1 MMRTRFKYR
10 ALFALGVLLV
20 SCNPLGSQSTINGG
34 DGTGS
39 GGTGLAPTFASSPER
54 ATSANPMPIT
64 VTWPSAVTGFS
75 INDINITNGTP
86 QNFSG
91 SDQTYSF
98 EVVPQA
104 EGPVTMVSQFGAAQD
119 AAGNLSVET
128 TYILNYDLTA
138 PTVTINRATSQAEH
152 TGTLPVNFTVV
163 FSEPINPTTFIAS
176 DITQSGTAT
185 GITWTITD
193 SGDQTTFTLAATAIS
208 GIVGSLQPSLSA
220 AKIADFAGIA
230 NTASTGT
237 NTTAH
242 YLPGYSSVKLW
253 LRADALSLANGA
265 SVTSWTDSSG
275 SLNHAT
281 EATNPPTF
289 IASAQ
294 NSKPAISFNGS
305 KLLRSTTN
313 SGITGNPDFTV
324 FLVSRIN
331 GTTAGYAALLQF
343 GEDETSGA
351 NAWLR
356 LIPSASQIFT
366 GFYGG
371 GSASVANYPAG
382 FNLYTWV
389 RTGGANTAQSGNAQ
403 FWNGASASVTANLS
417 NPAVNITDGVFR
429 IGRSTANVTSN
440 ADIAELIV
448 FNGTAMSTS
457 ARGTIEAY
465 LNAKYLMY

>member
-1 MMRTRFKYR
+1 MTRKHTNR
-10 ALFALGVLLV
+10 VLFALGVLLA
-20 SCNPLGSQSTINGG
+20 SCNPLGSLSTINGG
-34 DGTGS
+34 NGTGT
-39 GGTGLAPTFASSPER
+39 GGTGLAPVFASTPPR

-64 VTWPSAVTGFS
+64 ITWPAVVSGFS
-75 INDINITNGTP
+75 INDINVTNGTP

-91 SDQTYSF
+91 SGQSYSL
-98 EVVPQA
+98 EVVPKA
-104 EGPVTMVSQFGAAQD
+104 EGPVTMVTQFAAAQD
-119 AAGNLSVET
+119 AAGNLSDET
-128 TYILNYDLTA
+128 TYTLNYDLTA

-152 TGTLPVNFTVV
+152 TGTLPILFTVV
-163 FSEPINPTTFIAS
+163 FSEPIDPTTFTAS

-185 GITWTITD
+185 GITWTVTD
-193 SGDQTTFTLAATAIS
+193 SGDQTTYTLTATAIS

-220 AKIADFAGIA
+220 GKIADYAGFA

-237 NTTAH
+237 SVSAH
-242 YLPGYSSVKLW
+242 YLPSYTSIKLW

-265 SVTSWTDSSG
+265 NVTSWTDSG
-275 SLNHAT
+275 PALNHAT

-294 NSKPAISFNGS
+294 NSKPAVAFNGS

-313 SGITGNPDFTV
+313 SGMTGNPDFTV
-324 FLVSRIN
+324 FIVTRIN
-331 GTTAGYAALLQF
+331 ATTAGYAGLLQF

-356 LIPSASQIFT
+356 LVPAATQLFS

-371 GSASVANYPAG
+371 GSASVASYPAG

-389 RTGGANTAQSGNAQ
+389 RSGGANTAQSGNTQ

-429 IGRSTANVTSN
+429 IGRSTANVTSI
-440 ADIAELIV
+440 ADIAELII
-448 FNGTAMSTS
+448 FNGTAMGAS

-465 LNAKYLMY
+465 LNAKYLIF

>member
-1 MMRTRFKYR
+1 MRLTLRNS
-10 ALFALGVLLV
+10 AVLVLSLV
-20 SCNPLGSQSTINGG
+20 LSSCNPLGSLSTINGG
-34 DGTGS
+34 DGTGT
-39 GGTGLAPTFASSPER
+39 GGTGLAPVFSSIPER
-54 ATSANPMPIT
+54 ATSANPMPVT
-64 VTWPSAVTGFS
+64 VTWPAAVTGFS
-75 INDINITNGTP
+75 INDINVSNGSP

-91 SDQTYSF
+91 SGQIYSF
-98 EVVPQA
+98 EVVPLA
-104 EGPVTMVSQFGAAQD
+104 EGPVTMVSQAGAAQD
-119 AAGNLSVET
+119 AAGNLSVEA

-152 TGTLPVNFTVV
+152 TGTLPINFTIV
-163 FSEPINPTTFIAS
+163 FSEPIDPATFTTT

-193 SGDQTTFTLAATAIS
+193 SGDQTTYTLAATSIS
-208 GIVGSLQPSLSA
+208 GIVGSLRPSLSS
-220 AKIADFAGIA
+220 AKVQDFAGFS
-230 NTASTGT
+230 NSASTGT
-237 NTTAH
+237 DVSAH
-242 YLPGYSSVKLW
+242 YLPGYTGVKLW

-265 SVTSWTDSSG
+265 NVTSWTDSSA
-275 SLNHAT
+275 SANHAT

-294 NSKPAISFNGS
+294 NAKPAVSFNGS

-313 SGITGNPDFTV
+313 SGITGNPDFTIFIV
-324 FLVSRIN
+324 TRIN
-331 GTTAGYAALLQF
+331 GTTAGYSGLLQF
-343 GEDETSGA
+343 GENETNGA

-356 LIPSASQIFT
+356 LIPSATQLFS

-371 GSASVANYPAG
+371 GSATSIGYLAG

-389 RTGGANTAQSGNAQ
+389 RSGGANTAQSGNTQ
-403 FWNGASASVTANLS
+403 FWNGSSTAVTANLS
-417 NPAVNITDGVFR
+417 NPAISLTDGVFR
-429 IGRSTANVTSN
+429 IGRSTANVTAN

-448 FNGTAMSTS
+448 FNGTAMNAT